1 MKRFNPH
8 ADAGLAGEAGSMVE
22 APAGAWVRYEDAMAE
37 IARLHKA
44 LAPILRHA
52 AGDDKQPPLR
62 LNIEETRVI
71 KKEVLEQ
78 GAWLPRG

>member
-1 MKRFNPH
+1 MQRFNP
-8 ADAGLAGEAGSMVE
+8 APQATPEGGNGSMAE
-22 APAGAWVRYEDAMAE
+22 AKDGAWVRYEDALAE

-62 LNIEETRVI
+62 LNIEETRLIRKDV
-71 KKEVLEQ
+71 K
-78 GAWLPRG
+78 GS